1 MSRHERHF
9 NAARERANGYRSR
22 LTAEERE
29 LYDQYWHRVG
39 GACLTAIGAVALLG
53 LMSELLAFV
62 GLLVG

>member
-1 MSRHERHF
+1 MSRHARHF
-9 NAARERANGYRSR
+9 STARERADRYRTG

-29 LYDQYWHRVG
+29 LYDRYWKRVG
-39 GACLTAIGAVALLG
+39 GAFLTAIGAVALLG

>member
-1 MSRHERHF
+1 MNRHQRHF
-9 NAARERANGYRSR
+9 NAARERANGHRSS

-29 LYDQYWHRVG
+29 LYDRYWHKVG
-39 GACLTAIGAVALLG
+39 GAALTAIGAVALLG